1 MATPQPT
8 RPHQVPRSTPHT
20 NIIATPNTSDCII
33 DFDGFESYDINVG
46 NINTRLHKMEI
57 TTDEVKLDTM
67 RIWTA
72 IRDLQ
77 EELKKVRQV
86 NRELEGKS
94 VFQDKVI
101 DDLKRD
107 NRNSNEEINKLRE
120 QNKKLEQEREALV
133 RKITTTEELTR
144 TQNKELKNFT
154 ELQKGWN
161 KTNEEEQLSFRKI
174 LSEQDKENKENL
186 EKKVVKILKTNENIV
201 RDVADKKNV

>member
-1 MATPQPT
+1 
-8 RPHQVPRSTPHT
+8 
-20 NIIATPNTSDCII
+20 
-33 DFDGFESYDINVG
+33 
-46 NINTRLHKMEI
+46 MEI

-67 RIWTA
+67 RLWTA

-120 QNKKLEQEREALV
+120 QNKK
-133 RKITTTEELTR
+133 TR
-144 TQNKELKNFT
+144 AGKR
-154 ELQKGWN
+154 
-161 KTNEEEQLSFRKI
+161 SV
-174 LSEQDKENKENL
+174 S
-186 EKKVVKILKTNENIV
+186 
-201 RDVADKKNV
+201 